1 MMLGYFFV
9 VLGIFLLLKA
19 MGIIMASFWGYFWGI
34 ALVVLGFSMINKK
47 SDRCCWGFWNH
58 KKDHQHK
65 DEGEL

>member
-19 MGIIMASFWGYFWGI
+19 MGIIVASFWGYFWGI

-47 SDRCCWGFWNH
+47 GDRCCLGFWNH
-58 KKDHQHK
+58 KKDHHK
-65 DEGEL
+65 DENGL

>member
-1 MMLGYFFV
+1 
-9 VLGIFLLLKA
+9 
-19 MGIIMASFWGYFWGI
+19 
-34 ALVVLGFSMINKK
+34 LVVLGFSMINKK